1 MTQNEFED
9 IASLMREKALLR
21 VRGMGVGNDTA
32 EDIAQDVM
40 LKLWAI
46 HNSLPSEGNM
56 VALAVTTA
64 RNMAIDYMRSNRKA
78 IPIDME
84 KGASSL
90 ASEDTFLDRKEIE
103 QWLESKLAKLPP
115 TEHIVLK
122 MRQVEGR
129 SNSEIAVLL
138 GLSPDSVKTLLSR
151 ARKKMLEM
159 VKSERL
165 KLKN

>member
-21 VRGMGVGNDTA
+21 ARNMGVDNDAA
-32 EDIAQDVM
+32 EDIAQDAM

-46 HNSLPSEGNM
+46 HDSLPSDSNM

-64 RNMAIDYMRSNRKA
+64 RHMAIDYMRSNRKA
-78 IPIDME
+78 IPIDVM
-84 KGASSL
+84 KDNPSL
-90 ASEDTFLDRKEIE
+90 ATADTSLDMKDIE

-122 MRQVEGR
+122 MRHVEGR
-129 SNSEIAVLL
+129 SNSEIAALV
-138 GLSPDSVKTLLSR
+138 GISPDSVKTLLSR
-151 ARKKMLEM
+151 ARKKMLIIIKGEK
-159 VKSERL
+159 VKR
-165 KLKN
+165 